1 MSLPLEAL
9 TDCLKRRLFDAFPRK
24 KEMDP
29 FSILVANLLSPPVV
43 AFAAGVVAVW
53 LRSDLKFPDQ
63 VYQGLTI
70 YLLLAIG
77 FKGGTAL
84 AAYGIGQLMLPLL
97 ATLVAGSLI
106 PAIAFFATRWLL
118 RMSVADAAALAAHYG
133 SVSAVTFMASLA
145 FLSKQ
150 GVEYEG
156 FMPAVMAAMEIPA
169 IFVAMFLAKR
179 FSASKSDMP
188 IWGSIREVFAGR
200 SFVLLFAGLFAGTVA
215 APESRELIK
224 PFLVDPFYGV
234 LMLFL
239 LEMGLIAGE
248 KLRDARQAGWR
259 LVAFALVAPILQGI
273 LGILLAKAIGL
284 SIGGATIF
292 AVLCASASYIAAP
305 AAVRASLPE
314 ANPGYYVT
322 TSLGITFPFNLIVG
336 IPLYLKIAELI
347 Y

>member
-1 MSLPLEAL
+1 MDSL
-9 TDCLKRRLFDAFPRK
+9 
-24 KEMDP
+24 
-29 FSILVANLLSPPVV
+29 SILVANLLSPPVI
-43 AFAAGVVAVW
+43 AFAAGVIAVW

-63 VYQGLTI
+63 VYQALTI

-84 AAYGIGQLMLPLL
+84 AAYGIGQLTLPLL

-106 PAIAFFATRWLL
+106 PAIVFFATRWLL

-169 IFVAMFLAKR
+169 IFVAMLLAKR
-179 FSASKSDMP
+179 FSGKSDMS
-188 IWGSIREVFAGR
+188 IWSSIHEVFSGK
-200 SFVLLFAGLFAGTVA
+200 SFVLLFAGLFAGAVA
-215 APESRELIK
+215 APESRDLIK
-224 PFLVDPFYGV
+224 PFLIEPFYGV

-248 KLRDARQAGWR
+248 KLRDARQAGWK

-322 TSLGITFPFNLIVG
+322 TSLGITFPFNLIIG
-336 IPLYLKIAELI
+336 IPLYLKIAQFI

>member
-1 MSLPLEAL
+1 
-9 TDCLKRRLFDAFPRK
+9 
-24 KEMDP
+24 MDS
-29 FSILVANLLSPPVV
+29 FAILAANLLSPPVV
-43 AFAAGVVAVW
+43 AFGAGVIAVW
-53 LRSDLKFPDQ
+53 LRSDLKFPSQ
-63 VYQGLTI
+63 VYQALTI

-84 AAYGIGQLMLPLL
+84 ATYGLGQLLLPLG
-97 ATLVAGSLI
+97 ATMVAGAVI
-106 PAIAFFATRWLL
+106 PTVAFFATRWLL
-118 RMSVADAAALAAHYG
+118 RMSVADAAAMAAHYG
-133 SVSAVTFMASLA
+133 SVSAVTFIACLA

-150 GVEYEG
+150 GIDYEG
-156 FMPAVMAAMEIPA
+156 YMPAVMAAMEIPA
-169 IFVAMFLAKR
+169 IFVAMLLAKR
-179 FSASKSDMP
+179 FSANAKMS
-188 IWGSIREVFAGR
+188 IWGSIHEVFVGK
-200 SFVLLFAGLFAGTVA
+200 SFVLLFAGLFAGAVS

-224 PFLVDPFYGV
+224 PFLIEPFYGV

-259 LVAFALVAPILQGI
+259 LVAFALVAPVAQGCF
-273 LGILLAKAIGL
+273 GILLAKAIGMSL
-284 SIGGATIF
+284 GGATIF

-322 TSLGITFPFNLIVG
+322 TSLGITFPFNLVLG
-336 IPLYLKIAELI
+336 IPLYLKIAEML